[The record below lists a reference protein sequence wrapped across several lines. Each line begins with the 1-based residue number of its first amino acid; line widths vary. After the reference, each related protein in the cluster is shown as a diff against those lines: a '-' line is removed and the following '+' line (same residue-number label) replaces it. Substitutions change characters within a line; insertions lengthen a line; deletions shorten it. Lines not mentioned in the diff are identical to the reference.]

1 MLDIESFTYLNR
13 ALESTISP
21 HVILAT
27 NRGLTTIR
35 GTDADVVGA
44 SEGIVS
50 PHGVPVDL
58 LDRCMIVKTLPYTR
72 PEIRSVLELRAK
84 VEGLTV
90 APEAMDKLAD
100 EGVRTS
106 LRFVHVHAPARCM
119 RRTTDA
125 TTFL

>member
-35 GTDADVVGA
+35 GTDTDVAGA
-44 SEGIVS
+44 SEGVVS

-72 PEIRSVLELRAK
+72 PEIRNVLELRAK

-106 LRFVHVHAPARCM
+106 LRCVSS
-119 RRTTDA
+119 
-125 TTFL
+125 